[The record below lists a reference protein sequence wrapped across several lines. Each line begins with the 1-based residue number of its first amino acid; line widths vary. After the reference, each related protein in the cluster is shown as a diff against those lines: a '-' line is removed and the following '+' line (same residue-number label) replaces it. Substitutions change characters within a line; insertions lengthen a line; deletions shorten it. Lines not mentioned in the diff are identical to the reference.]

1 VSSISLFGCLDP
13 LARSCFESG
22 QRPSESQHTQPGLGL
37 RRRPTWPC
45 TGQPWCSSETGIDL
59 MEFGFVVAR
68 FGVLL
73 RNLEAAQGR
82 IAGGSVGVFGRTGYA
97 AAGATPADTISKLE
111 TFDPSQCWW
120 LKKMLSVAV
129 RRFHTL
135 VGVLGKFLR
144 KASRQLRNRNL
155 AVQNF
160 LSSDI

>member
-1 VSSISLFGCLDP
+1 
-13 LARSCFESG
+13 
-22 QRPSESQHTQPGLGL
+22 
-37 RRRPTWPC
+37 
-45 TGQPWCSSETGIDL
+45 

-73 RNLEAAQGR
+73 RNLEAAQSR
-82 IAGGSVGVFGRTGYA
+82 IAGGDVGVFGRTGYA
-97 AAGATPADTISKLE
+97 AVGATPADAISKLE
-111 TFDPSQCWW
+111 TPDPSQCWW
-120 LKKMLSVAV
+120 LKKMLSLAV

-144 KASRQLRNRNL
+144 KASRQVRNRNF